1 MLWKKHFLCTKW
13 ANLETEANKSSFA
26 HPNVYSK
33 MQSLNNIVTWINESE
48 TQEDVFFQR
57 NKTV

>member
-1 MLWKKHFLCTKW
+1 
-13 ANLETEANKSSFA
+13 
-26 HPNVYSK
+26 

-57 NKTV
+57 NKTVESYNNNFKV